1 MPVRLRK
8 SGKTLKKR
16 VENRPKPTP
25 KDEPELLKGWTAI
38 GAFLGLAP
46 ATAQR
51 WSKDGMPVRREGR
64 FTTANRAELQ
74 EWLGRESHMPAP
86 AQVVTSTSDLAA
98 ALKQSIKAAKPRNST
113 P

>member
-1 MPVRLRK
+1 MASRQRK
-8 SGKTLKKR
+8 SEKELNDPL
-16 VENRPKPTP
+16 ENQRKARANT
-25 KDEPELLKGWTAI
+25 EPETLKGWAAI

-51 WSKDGMPVRREGR
+51 WARDGMPVHREGR

-74 EWLGRESHMPAP
+74 AWLGRESNMPAP
-86 AQVVTSTSDLAA
+86 AQVVTTNTDLTE
-98 ALKQSIKAAKPRNST
+98 ALKQSIKTAKPHRQN